1 MKKYY
6 NDFYILTAPPSVPF
20 VPGGNLNFTAEVD
33 VNEYNSLTF
42 VNLSNRLV
50 KIPNTGPDLNTGL
63 ILMINDRFTLKGNK
77 NEINI
82 GQLQVL
88 FLNSN
93 NAGKL
98 LIIRKK
104 FI

>member
-20 VPGGNLNFTAEVD
+20 VPGGNINFTAEID
-33 VNEYNSLTF
+33 VNNYNSLTF
-42 VNLSNRLV
+42 VNLSNRLI

-63 ILMINDRFTLKGNK
+63 TLMLNDRFILKGNK
-77 NEINI
+77 NEINK

-93 NAGKL
+93 VAGRL
-98 LIIRKK
+98 LVIRKK
-104 FI
+104 YI

>member
-1 MKKYY
+1 MRKYY

-20 VPGGNLNFTAEVD
+20 VPGGNINFTNEID
-33 VNEYNSLTF
+33 LNEYNSITF
-42 VNLSNRLV
+42 VNLTNRLV
-50 KIPNTGPDLNTGL
+50 KIPNTGPDLDTGV
-63 ILMINDRFTLKGNK
+63 ILMLNDRFTLKGNK

-93 NAGKL
+93 LAGSL
-98 LIIRKK
+98 LVIRKK

>member
-20 VPGGNLNFTAEVD
+20 VPGGNINYTAEID
-33 VNEYNSLTF
+33 VNNYNSLVF
-42 VNLSNRLV
+42 VNLTNRLV
-50 KIPNTGPDLNTGL
+50 KIPNTGPDLSTGL
-63 ILMINDRFTLKGNK
+63 ILMLNDRFTLKGNK
-77 NEINI
+77 NEINL
-82 GQLQVL
+82 GNLQVL

-93 NAGKL
+93 IPGRL

-104 FI
+104 YI